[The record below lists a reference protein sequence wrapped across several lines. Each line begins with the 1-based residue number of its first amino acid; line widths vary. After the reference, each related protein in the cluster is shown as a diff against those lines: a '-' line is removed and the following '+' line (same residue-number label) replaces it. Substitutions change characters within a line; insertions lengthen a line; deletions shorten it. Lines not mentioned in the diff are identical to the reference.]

1 MDAFCGPDSIPS
13 QGIHFIGIAQVTP
26 HQPCTF
32 DFHFHHFTLENIQAK
47 KDKKNELLSKNELL
61 FRLKKQNSITN
72 Q

>member
-32 DFHFHHFTLENIQAK
+32 DFHFHHFTPENIKAK
-47 KDKKNELLSKNELL
+47 KDKKM
-61 FRLKKQNSITN
+61 NSCQKMN
-72 Q
+72 CCCLG